1 MIRLIMFL
9 LVPGLLFIAIACG
22 DGDGDGDGDA
32 TPTATEIPAET
43 PASTIAPDE
52 TPTSGTDGEI
62 SGAEG
67 FRQFAATFQKALDAG
82 DTAFLR
88 DRALTEAV
96 VCTADDVAPAGIG
109 GPACEFEGQEFDGFT
124 EARWRSEGGII
135 PVENAFTAYDTM
147 LANALSD
154 ESDDFGDGSVQV
166 YALNI
171 GEDRFDAIIAA
182 IIERPFGVGD
192 EEPRRVVYGTAWVF
206 EGGRWMVQSTLTAF
220 VLGEELLDEAQPVY
234 PNWERYESP

>member
-1 MIRLIMFL
+1 MTRLIMFL

-22 DGDGDGDGDA
+22 DGDGDGDA
-32 TPTATEIPAET
+32 TPTSTVASADT

-52 TPTSGTDGEI
+52 TPTPPADGETG
-62 SGAEG
+62 GAEG
-67 FRQFAATFQKALDAG
+67 FRQFIPTFQDALDVG
-82 DTAFLR
+82 DASFLR

-147 LANALSD
+147 LANALPG